1 MKTKVIHID
10 NYKIN
15 RLRIKWYRMKRY
27 YKTKIKLFIKK
38 FI

>member
-1 MKTKVIHID
+1 MKHKVIYLD
-10 NYKIN
+10 DYKKN